1 MAGADLR
8 SAEESLHEFG
18 AEFSDAT
25 PPDQV
30 MVWRSSQVRGAEQNL
45 ADRAW
50 LDGVVHFGSCLSDTG
65 PGDRGAVYE
74 TGGSGIVGFYDFS
87 GYAGR
92 REGQAFPFMAAG
104 VYRPL
109 PEPTG
114 LDRLR
119 ADPTLGHL
127 FVRRQ
132 GKVGLTKEEGEAVAE
147 LVGVMPSFLAMPL
160 PAWAEEAD
168 EPLEWED
175 AGTARDANWASE
187 HELHMRLA
195 TTPRLYKRFGFRH
208 EPDIEIRSCDWTCR
222 YDIVSRAER
231 IVVEVKLH
239 AGKAALDQI
248 LRYLDTLEREWSPEQ
263 WSAHIVAQDCDSS
276 LRRAA
281 RKRGDVTLWECDRS
295 GQRLERLD

>member
-8 SAEESLHEFG
+8 SAEESLREFG

-119 ADPTLGHL
+119 ADPTLGHWCVSGSL
-127 FVRRQ
+127 HPRGDVASAGWRGRRTL
-132 GKVGLTKEEGEAVAE
+132 GRSWSSG
-147 LVGVMPSFLAMPL
+147 S
-160 PAWAEEAD
+160 
-168 EPLEWED
+168 
-175 AGTARDANWASE
+175 AS
-187 HELHMRLA
+187 R
-195 TTPRLYKRFGFRH
+195 PR
-208 EPDIEIRSCDWTCR
+208 
-222 YDIVSRAER
+222 
-231 IVVEVKLH
+231 
-239 AGKAALDQI
+239 
-248 LRYLDTLEREWSPEQ
+248 
-263 WSAHIVAQDCDSS
+263 
-276 LRRAA
+276 RRAA
-281 RKRGDVTLWECDRS
+281 TSCSRRGGRRGSSARAAVAAARAVRRAGICGCARRAGS
-295 GQRLERLD
+295 RRP